1 MDGQAVTAL
10 RSCLAC
16 GVEDRDVAMTL
27 VEVKATEQRVVS
39 VALVSAETSR
49 GVTGF
54 DYPEVR
60 ERYISEPRCRDKA
73 ACRRRVA
80 ELAGPVD
87 AAPPPKANADEEG
100 PSWLL

>member
-1 MDGQAVTAL
+1 M
-10 RSCLAC
+10 
-16 GVEDRDVAMTL
+16 AMTL
-27 VEVKATEQRVVS
+27 VEVKVAEQRVVS

-73 ACRRRVA
+73 ACRERVRA
-80 ELAGPVD
+80 LQPSPPPQAD
-87 AAPPPKANADEEG
+87 AAEEEAVVR
-100 PSWLL
+100 PSWMPL